1 MAAIVLTAG
10 RYAIRG
16 WMLRKLDWDDAT
28 HLFALVVLVAYVAT
42 YTAMF
47 PINYAVED
55 WVTGNG
61 EMPSIGV
68 LDLYLHYEMAV
79 WLLFWVII
87 YLVKFSFL
95 LFYRS
100 IFGVSR
106 TFKKAWWAV
115 TVFTFLTFWAC
126 FFAMLWSCNKPSLLF
141 IVEECLSKSALNI
154 QAVFVT
160 MWCILNIIS
169 DLSIMALPLWMLK
182 GLRISR
188 AQKIGLAAIF
198 LIAFIDI
205 LFDILRTIYT
215 VNGAAVG
222 LDTTFDILEPSIAVI
237 ISTLPT
243 YRALFMTRRRT
254 EVGSSFGNMK
264 TSNISTS
271 AQSAGGEAYELSPSE
286 TGFDLSESGMGLF
299 SDTGRGKDLVEPRS
313 EGSMDSKQ
321 YPVDRIYQAV

>member
-1 MAAIVLTAG
+1 MAAIILTAG

-28 HLFALVVLVAYVAT
+28 HLLALVVLIAYVAT

-61 EMPSIGV
+61 EMPSV
-68 LDLYLHYEMAV
+68 TDLELYLHYEMAV

-106 TFKKAWWAV
+106 TFKKAWWV
-115 TVFTFLTFWAC
+115 VIVFTFLTFWAC
-126 FFAMLWSCNKPSLLF
+126 FFAMLWSCNTPSQLF
-141 IVEECLSKSALNI
+141 IVEECLSESALSI

-215 VNGAAVG
+215 VNGGAVG
-222 LDTTFDILEPSIAVI
+222 LDTTFDILEPTIAVI

-243 YRALFMTRRRT
+243 YRALFMTRKRSET
-254 EVGSSFGNMK
+254 GSSFGNIE
-264 TSNISTS
+264 TSNFSSNTKS
-271 AQSAGGEAYELSPSE
+271 AKLDRYELSPSE
-286 TGFDLSESGMGLF
+286 TGFDLSEGGIGSFSGV
-299 SDTGRGKDLVEPRS
+299 SRGKETLEPRS

-321 YPVDRIYQAV
+321 CPVDRIYHAV